1 MKTRALAMSLLFALA
16 ATPALAQTSPPAN
29 AEAPGLL
36 RIDVDA
42 RDLARRIFKVTA
54 TVPAK
59 PGPMTLLYPQWI
71 PGNHSPT
78 GPIDKLA
85 GLRVTANGKPL
96 AWQRD
101 QFNVYAFKV
110 NVPEGVSEIVAHFDF
125 LSSQGGSQGRV
136 VMTPEMLNLQWNAN
150 SLYPAGVDARNLQAQ
165 ASVTLPRAGRSQPRW
180 KPRGA
185 TVTPW
190 CSSRSR
196 MTIWSIRPCSPASTT
211 SASISTRARRC
222 RCTSMCLPTTPSR

>member
-1 MKTRALAMSLLFALA
+1 MKTRALVMSVLFALA
-16 ATPALAQTSPPAN
+16 ATPALAQTSPPGDA
-29 AEAPGLL
+29 AAPGLL

-54 TVPAK
+54 TVPVN
-59 PGPMTLLYPQWI
+59 PGPVTLLYPQWI

-125 LSSQGGSQGRV
+125 LSSQGSSQGRV

-150 SLYPAGVDARNLQAQ
+150 SLYPAGGN
-165 ASVTLPRAGRSQPRW
+165 
-180 KPRGA
+180 
-185 TVTPW
+185 
-190 CSSRSR
+190 
-196 MTIWSIRPCSPASTT
+196 
-211 SASISTRARRC
+211 
-222 RCTSMCLPTTPSR
+222 

>member
-1 MKTRALAMSLLFALA
+1 MHSIHAWRGSAAHGLVAGFAASGGVRAGHDLWPWGHASHRPSIGKFSAVGRCPMKTRALAMSLLFALA
-16 ATPALAQTSPPAN
+16 ATPALALAQAAPPTN
-29 AEAPGLL
+29 AAAPGLL

-101 QFNVYAFKV
+101 QFNVYAFKPGPGGDDPGNAQPAV
-110 NVPEGVSEIVAHFDF
+110 ERQFAVSGGRRCAPAAGAGQRDPA
-125 LSSQGGSQGRV
+125 QGLV
-136 VMTPEMLNLQWNAN
+136 V
-150 SLYPAGVDARNLQAQ
+150 RH
-165 ASVTLPRAGRSQPRW
+165 RAGN
-180 KPRGA
+180 
-185 TVTPW
+185 
-190 CSSRSR
+190 
-196 MTIWSIRPCSPASTT
+196 
-211 SASISTRARRC
+211 RA
-222 RCTSMCLPTTPSR
+222 P

>member
-1 MKTRALAMSLLFALA
+1 
-16 ATPALAQTSPPAN
+16 
-29 AEAPGLL
+29 
-36 RIDVDA
+36 
-42 RDLARRIFKVTA
+42 
-54 TVPAK
+54 
-59 PGPMTLLYPQWI
+59 
-71 PGNHSPT
+71 PT

-150 SLYPAGVDARNLQAQ
+150 SLYP
-165 ASVTLPRAGRSQPRW
+165 
-180 KPRGA
+180 
-185 TVTPW
+185 
-190 CSSRSR
+190 
-196 MTIWSIRPCSPASTT
+196 
-211 SASISTRARRC
+211 
-222 RCTSMCLPTTPSR
+222 

>member
-29 AEAPGLL
+29 AAAPGLL

-54 TVPAK
+54 TVPAT

-101 QFNVYAFKV
+101 QYNVYAFKV
-110 NVPEGVSEIVAHFDF
+110 DVPEGVSEIVAHFDF

-150 SLYPAGVDARNLQAQ
+150 SLYPAGIDARQLQAQ
-165 ASVTLPRAGRSQPRW
+165 ASVTLPRGWSF
-180 KPRGA
+180 A
-185 TVTPW
+185 TALET
-190 CSSRSR
+190 
-196 MTIWSIRPCSPASTT
+196 
-211 SASISTRARRC
+211 ARRDAVWQA
-222 RCTSMCLPTTPSR
+222 

>member
-1 MKTRALAMSLLFALA
+1 MKIRALVMSVLFALA
-16 ATPALAQTSPPAN
+16 ATPALAQTSPQAN
-29 AEAPGLL
+29 AAAPGLL

-96 AWQRD
+96 DR
-101 QFNVYAFKV
+101 K
-110 NVPEGVSEIVAHFDF
+110 S
-125 LSSQGGSQGRV
+125 V
-136 VMTPEMLNLQWNAN
+136 V
-150 SLYPAGVDARNLQAQ
+150 
-165 ASVTLPRAGRSQPRW
+165 
-180 KPRGA
+180 
-185 TVTPW
+185 
-190 CSSRSR
+190 
-196 MTIWSIRPCSPASTT
+196 
-211 SASISTRARRC
+211 
-222 RCTSMCLPTTPSR
+222 

>member
-1 MKTRALAMSLLFALA
+1 MTFGHGAGHRTGLASEDSPMLEVTDEDPCPGDVVAVRAG
-16 ATPALAQTSPPAN
+16 ATPALAQASPSGDA
-29 AEAPGLL
+29 AAPGLL

-54 TVPAK
+54 TVPVK
-59 PGPMTLLYPQWI
+59 PGPVTLLYPQWI

-101 QFNVYAFKV
+101 QYNVYAFKV
-110 NVPEGVSEIVAHFDF
+110 DVPEGVSEIVAHFDF

-150 SLYPAGVDARNLQAQ
+150 SLSGRRRCAQPAG
-165 ASVTLPRAGRSQPRW
+165 AGQ
-180 KPRGA
+180 
-185 TVTPW
+185 
-190 CSSRSR
+190 
-196 MTIWSIRPCSPASTT
+196 
-211 SASISTRARRC
+211 
-222 RCTSMCLPTTPSR
+222 

>member
-1 MKTRALAMSLLFALA
+1 MKTRALVMSVLFALA
-16 ATPALAQTSPPAN
+16 ATPALAQASPPGDA
-29 AEAPGLL
+29 AAAGLL

-54 TVPAK
+54 TVPVK

-101 QFNVYAFKV
+101 QYNVYAFKV
-110 NVPEGVSEIVAHFDF
+110 DVPEGVSEIVAHFDF

-150 SLYPAGVDARNLQAQ
+150 SLYPAGVDARDLQAQ
-165 ASVTLPRAGRSQPRW
+165 ASVTLPKGWSF
-180 KPRGA
+180 A
-185 TVTPW
+185 TALETARRDGETW

-196 MTIWSIRPCSPASTT
+196 MTIWSIRRCLPASTT
-211 SASISTRARRC
+211 SASISIRVQRC
-222 RCTSMCLPTTPSR
+222 RCTSMCLPTRPSR